1 MGAAGSVDFSGLTEE
16 KYGAPAL
23 QAMFGD
29 AFDLEM
35 FQKYEC
41 NGFVTRENIINVC
54 KSQSNG

>member
-1 MGAAGSVDFSGLTEE
+1 MGAAGSVDISGLIEE
-16 KYGAPAL
+16 KYGATAL

-29 AFDLEM
+29 SFDLEM
-35 FQKYEC
+35 FQKYET